1 MIAGQATSEPSS
13 VVAGGG
19 LEMRKRLEAA
29 LGAQRLGGHT
39 VDAKIRLGKMIFFFG
54 LFGLAPPSTGI
65 EWVLK
70 HQAFGGPLRSHVLR
84 WSSLDPRE
92 PEC

>member
-39 VDAKIRLGKMIFFFG
+39 VDAKIRLGKIIFFFRP
-54 LFGLAPPSTGI
+54 FRPSPSQH
-65 EWVLK
+65 W
-70 HQAFGGPLRSHVLR
+70 
-84 WSSLDPRE
+84 D
-92 PEC
+92 

>member
-39 VDAKIRLGKMIFFFG
+39 VDAKIRLGKMIFFF
-54 LFGLAPPSTGI
+54 S
-65 EWVLK
+65 
-70 HQAFGGPLRSHVLR
+70 AFSA
-84 WSSLDPRE
+84 
-92 PEC
+92 